1 MDDELQDVSTG
12 RTAGGSMGFAPMGFS
27 DGSAYEE
34 NLRRLRQMESSRANS
49 RDESTKELEK
59 ESKFKIGDYVIC
71 VKSNRP
77 VSNYHWKEGLVFQV
91 RIIYDNSEKK
101 DKSNLIYEDI
111 CGRQFNQDLLQLA
124 TRNDIKR
131 YEKKVKL
138 DKFVDNKFTRI
149 RMEEEYR
156 AMGKDPK
163 TIDKL
168 ALDHPDSQER
178 RRKHHPPT
186 DEKGLT
192 EQDLEL

>member
-1 MDDELQDVSTG
+1 MDDEQEVTTS
-12 RTAGGSMGFAPMGFS
+12 GSMGFSSMG
-27 DGSAYEE
+27 YEMPINFEEEVRRVRQRTIDRE
-34 NLRRLRQMESSRANS
+34 NSKVN
-49 RDESTKELEK
+49 STKELEK
-59 ESKFKIGDYVIC
+59 ESKFKVGDYVIC

-91 RIIYDNSEKK
+91 RMIYDNSEKK

>member
-1 MDDELQDVSTG
+1 MDDEQEVTTS
-12 RTAGGSMGFAPMGFS
+12 GSMGFSSMG
-27 DGSAYEE
+27 YEMPINFEEEVRRVRQRTIDRE
-34 NLRRLRQMESSRANS
+34 NSKVN
-49 RDESTKELEK
+49 STKELEK
-59 ESKFKIGDYVIC
+59 ESKFKVGDYVIC

-77 VSNYHWKEGLVFQV
+77 VSNYHWEEGLVFQV
-91 RIIYDNSEKK
+91 RMIYDNSEKK

>member
-1 MDDELQDVSTG
+1 MDDEQEVTTS
-12 RTAGGSMGFAPMGFS
+12 GSMGFSSMG
-27 DGSAYEE
+27 YEMPINFEEEVRRVRQRTIDRE
-34 NLRRLRQMESSRANS
+34 NSKVN
-49 RDESTKELEK
+49 STKELEK
-59 ESKFKIGDYVIC
+59 ESKFKVGDYVIC

-149 RMEEEYR
+149 RMEEEYK
-156 AMGKDPK
+156 AMGKDPQ